1 MLPIFAANQMF
12 MNKLLPLSL
21 AATLLSLSASAQLT
35 KGHKLLGGSISGYTN
50 TIENSNGGDF
60 KHRAISVTP
69 SLGFF
74 VADNKM
80 VGAQLG
86 YSYLNYNGIKGNAY
100 TVGGFY
106 RQYLPLNQKFYFYGE
121 AALNLSTGKD
131 DQSTDAQGIRD
142 VRRQSIAAYVTPGI
156 AFAATR
162 RFMIE
167 ATVNNL
173 VGVSYQRTKTQYN
186 GSNTTDKGNSF
197 SLSSNVVSNTPV
209 SVGFRFLLGK

>member
-35 KGHKLLGGSISGYTN
+35 KGHKLLGGSINGYTN

-60 KHRAISVTP
+60 KHKFVSVSP

-74 VADNKM
+74 VADNKV
-80 VGAQLG
+80 VGALLG
-86 YSYLNYNGIKGNAY
+86 YSHLNSNGTKGNAY
-100 TVGGFY
+100 TAGGFY
-106 RQYLPLNQKFYFYGE
+106 RQYLPLNQKFYLFGE

-131 DQSTDAQGIRD
+131 DQPANAQGISE
-142 VRRQSIAAYVTPGI
+142 VRRQSIATYLTPGI
-156 AFAATR
+156 AFAASR

-173 VGVSYQRTKTQYN
+173 VGINYQRTKTKYS
-186 GSNTTDKGNSF
+186 GSNTTDRGNSF
-197 SLSSNVVSNTPV
+197 SLSSNVASNTPV
-209 SVGFRFLLGK
+209 SVGFRILLGK